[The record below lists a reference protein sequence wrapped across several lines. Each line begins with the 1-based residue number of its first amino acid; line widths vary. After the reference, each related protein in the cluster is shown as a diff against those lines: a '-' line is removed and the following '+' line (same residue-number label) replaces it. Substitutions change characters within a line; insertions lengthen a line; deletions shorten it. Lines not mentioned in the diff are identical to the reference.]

1 MKEDLPASGDW
12 WKLSNGETCPTCNGQ
27 RLGPVGRN
35 VFLSSVTG
43 KSLSL
48 PQLLELRSVEIIEFL
63 KNLSVEKGKEA
74 VLDAILPEVFE
85 RLQFMEDVGLDYIAL
100 NRETASLS
108 GGESQRIRLA
118 SQLGSNLSGVLYI
131 LDEPSIGLHP
141 SDNQKLIN
149 SLRRLQLKGNSLLVV
164 EHDWET
170 INQADFIIEIGPMAG
185 ESGGRLVKASSSL
198 QLTRQSYKKN
208 LSHPLRGK
216 WRNLPPYNQSQS
228 AISAISFK
236 K

>member
-1 MKEDLPASGDW
+1 MLFYPK
-12 WKLSNGETCPTCNGQ
+12 
-27 RLGPVGRN
+27 
-35 VFLSSVTG
+35 FL
-43 KSLSL
+43 
-48 PQLLELRSVEIIEFL
+48 
-63 KNLSVEKGKEA
+63 A
-74 VLDAILPEVFE
+74 
-85 RLQFMEDVGLDYIAL
+85 LQFMEDVGLDYIAL

-198 QLTRQSYKKN
+198 QLTRQSYKKI

-216 WRNLPPYNQSQS
+216 WRNLPPYKINS
-228 AISAISFK
+228 ANAFLELNK
-236 K
+236 VNFRKPA